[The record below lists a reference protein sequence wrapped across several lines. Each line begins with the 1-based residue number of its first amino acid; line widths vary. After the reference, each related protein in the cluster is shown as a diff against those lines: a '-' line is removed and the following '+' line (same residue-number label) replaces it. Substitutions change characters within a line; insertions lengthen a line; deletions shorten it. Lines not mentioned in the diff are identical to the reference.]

1 MSLSRLYSLQL
12 GFHICLIGDFLV
24 ICLLFSQLLPIS
36 AFCPCYLLSIFKYIF
51 WNLNR
56 SICKG
61 NSQFS
66 SVQSLSHVQLFATPW
81 TTACQAS
88 LCITNSLTQ
97 THVHWVG
104 DAIQASHPLSSPSP
118 PALNVSQHQGLF
130 QWVNSLH
137 QVVKVLALQHQF
149 IQCIFRTDFL

>member
-1 MSLSRLYSLQL
+1 MHCFMSLSRLYSLQL
-12 GFHICLIGDFLV
+12 GFHNCLIGFFLV
-24 ICLLFSQLLPIS
+24 ICLLFSQFLPIS
-36 AFCPCYLLSIFKYIF
+36 AFCPCCLLSMFKYIF

-88 LCITNSLTQ
+88 LSITNSLTQ
-97 THVHWVG
+97 THVHWVS
-104 DAIQASHPLSSPSP
+104 DAIQASHPLLPSSP
-118 PALNVSQHQGLF
+118 PALSVSQHQGLF
-130 QWVNSLH
+130 KWVSSSH
-137 QVVKVLALQHQF
+137 QVAKVLE
-149 IQCIFRTDFL
+149 IQL